1 VEPFTSATPAQS
13 SERRPHAR
21 RDGRAVEV
29 RDRNGRRKTT
39 YVVVVATT
47 TTTFAATSP
56 ALKAE
61 AERGNHIVGGR

>member
-1 VEPFTSATPAQS
+1 MIIRVPGVKRVKAKGLTLDANGKAT
-13 SERRPHAR
+13 
-21 RDGRAVEV
+21 VEV

-56 ALKAE
+56 ALKA
-61 AERGNHIVGGR
+61 R